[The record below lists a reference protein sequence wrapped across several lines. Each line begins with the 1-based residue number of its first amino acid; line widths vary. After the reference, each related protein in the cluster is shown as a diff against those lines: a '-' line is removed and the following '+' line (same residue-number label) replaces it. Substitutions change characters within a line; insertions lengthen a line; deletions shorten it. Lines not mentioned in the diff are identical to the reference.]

1 MLVELVTIGLWDTDP
16 VYAERFRSF
25 IRNSRYRAN
34 LELRVYTDSDPL
46 FLKQP
51 EKELAGIDL
60 LLVHRQW
67 LTGERISMLA
77 GQVSLIALE
86 EHGEP
91 ATLPQAASGEGSLMS
106 IGKYQ
111 PMHLL
116 VDQLLH
122 VALSGR
128 KPGTGADSG
137 CPVLAV
143 MSAAGG
149 TGKTAIACNLAMQLA
164 EWNRRV
170 CFLSLE
176 SVPFGNPFVMDRP
189 EPDDAFERLVYYC
202 RANRDHLA
210 EKLAGL
216 IGLHSTSGVYS
227 VPIAGKLAELEDM
240 TEEATKALICGLA
253 ESGRFDCLVIDPA
266 IGLHPRTVASL
277 GLSDRIFWIATD
289 DANAL
294 HKSRILSQELAD
306 RLGLSFRQWKAKT
319 VYLLNRCNGQPV
331 NDPFAWGLNVQAI
344 LPEVPEWRTLEH
356 PSAWLAPQLLR
367 EKLARLLWPD
377 WQQANEPMPAGGE
390 VE

>member
-1 MLVELVTIGLWDTDP
+1 MGLVTIGLWDTDP

-25 IRNSRYRAN
+25 IRNSRYRTK
-34 LELRVYTDSDPL
+34 LELRVYTESSPL
-46 FLKQP
+46 FLHQP
-51 EKELAGIDL
+51 EQELAGIDL

-67 LTGERISMLA
+67 LTRERISLLA
-77 GQVSLIALE
+77 GLVYLIALE
-86 EHGEP
+86 EHGES
-91 ATLPQAASGEGSLMS
+91 ATDPQAESGEGSLVS

-111 PMHLL
+111 PMQLL

-128 KPGTGADSG
+128 KLGTAAGSG

-149 TGKTAIACNLAMQLA
+149 TGKTAIACNLALQLA

-176 SVPFGNPFVMDRP
+176 SVPSSNPFGMNRP

-202 RANRDHLA
+202 RINRDQLA
-210 EKLAGL
+210 ERLAEM
-216 IGLHSTSGVYS
+216 IDLHPASGVYS
-227 VPIAGKLAELEDM
+227 VPIARKLTELEDM
-240 TEEATKALICGLA
+240 TDEATRALIHGLI

-277 GLSDRIFWIATD
+277 GLSDRIFWIVTD
-289 DANAL
+289 DANSL

-319 VYLLNRCNGQPV
+319 VYLLNRCNEQPV

-356 PSAWLAPQLLR
+356 PSAWLAPQRVR
-367 EKLARLLWPD
+367 EKLSRLLWTD
-377 WQQANEPMPAGGE
+377 WHRATQPNPAGGD